1 MTLITGSADQTA
13 KVWNV
18 QTGEQ
23 LFTFNFGSPARAVD
37 LAVGDQL
44 AVITTDPFMD
54 SPSAIHVK
62 IIARDPA
69 DRKLYYA
76 PFHEFML
83 ERANFSWFVEPMSI
97 SFTNK
102 IHVFGICFVYQT
114 GDSCIADVIY

>member
-1 MTLITGSADQTA
+1 MMLITGSADQTA
-13 KVWNV
+13 KLWSV
-18 QTGEQ
+18 QSGEQ
-23 LFTFNFGSPARAVD
+23 LYSFNFGSPARAVD
-37 LAVGDQL
+37 LAVGDKL

-83 ERANFSWFVEPMSI
+83 ERANCCCLSSSCQFLLSVKS
-97 SFTNK
+97 
-102 IHVFGICFVYQT
+102 VFLE
-114 GDSCIADVIY
+114 